1 MVRGAQDGNR
11 DLVDF
16 CETLEKVC
24 IATVES
30 GKMTKD
36 LALCVHGAALTPDHY
51 LTTEAFLDLL
61 AVNLGETLGK

>member
-1 MVRGAQDGNR
+1 
-11 DLVDF
+11 
-16 CETLEKVC
+16 
-24 IATVES
+24 
-30 GKMTKD
+30 MTKD